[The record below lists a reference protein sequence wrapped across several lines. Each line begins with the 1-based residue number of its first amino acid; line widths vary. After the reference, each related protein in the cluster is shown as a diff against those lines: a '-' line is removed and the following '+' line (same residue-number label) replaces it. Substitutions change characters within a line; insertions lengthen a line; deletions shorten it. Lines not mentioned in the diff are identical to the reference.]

1 MPALLKSLASN
12 VLCIANNSFG
22 VHVGGYLGLV
32 VLGIYGG
39 HETVSEWAPVYRDSY
54 VIHQPVSCSPCHIA
68 KVSDCPFSLKC
79 LTEIKVDAVYQ
90 KVIEALAL
98 IIERRASAAP
108 LSALTLTEQAG
119 APALKQNL
127 LHALAELD
135 LAAFSLADKISLAQ
149 ALTNNH
155 PKPAARQLFI
165 DISELVQRDAKSG
178 IQRVV
183 RSVLRVMLEQCPTGY
198 TIVPVYATMEPT
210 GYRRAIQFTHAFM
223 GSKHGAAQEDEP
235 IVYRA
240 GDVFLGL
247 DLHPHIVYAQRDAL
261 ARMRA
266 RGVRVHFVVYDL
278 LCETLPQHFVPGSQE
293 PFVRWLKLVA
303 QGDSAI
309 CISRSVA
316 DELRTWLVQQGL
328 KPARSFTVKHF
339 NLGADLAGSMPSSG
353 ISGAERSTLQ
363 ALTGQTNFLMVGTLE
378 PRKAHGLALAAF
390 EQLWLAN
397 QAVNLVIVGKQG
409 WLVDDLVK
417 RLQQH
422 AQQGKRLFWLQGVSD
437 EFLQEIYAASS
448 CLLVPSEGEGFGLPL
463 IEAAQHSLPVIAR
476 DLPVF
481 KEVAGDYAYYFSGI
495 EPSDLSRAIEAW
507 LELYRLGKHPSSV
520 GMPRLTWQ
528 QSTEQLLNA
537 LLH

>member
-39 HETVSEWAPVYRDSY
+39 HETVAEWAPVYRDSY
-54 VIHQPVSCSPCHIA
+54 VIHHPVSCSPCHIA
-68 KVSDCPFSLKC
+68 NVSDCPFALKC
-79 LTEIKVDAVYQ
+79 LTEIKLEAVYQ
-90 KVIEALAL
+90 KALEALAL
-98 IIERRASAAP
+98 IQDRRAGSSPHSP
-108 LSALTLTEQAG
+108 LALTEQVG
-119 APALKQNL
+119 APTLKQTL
-127 LHALAELD
+127 LQTLAKLD

-155 PKPAARQLFI
+155 PKPVPQQLFV

-183 RSVLRVMLEQCPTGY
+183 RSVLRVMLEQCPPGY
-198 TIVPVYATMEPT
+198 VVVPVYATMEPT
-210 GYRRAIQFTHAFM
+210 GYRHAMQFTHAFM

-316 DELRTWLVQQGL
+316 DELRTWLAQQGL
-328 KPARSFTVKHF
+328 KPARSFTVQHF

-378 PRKAHGLALAAF
+378 PRKAHALALAAF

-422 AQQGKRLFWLQGVSD
+422 PQQGKRLFWLQGVSD